1 MKITFLASLNRR
13 TKKIII
19 PTLLKNEVV
28 IDSKRKELERNII
41 RRNDMRAFPIGKEV
55 G

>member
-41 RRNDMRAFPIGKEV
+41 RRNDMRALPIGKEV